1 MLTLRCVALR
11 RDKGEKK
18 EKKSKKD
25 KKEKEKEKEEGD
37 SEEEGGGAGSGG
49 SDGGDASDGDDDV
62 KWSTDTSAAAA
73 AARAVEQLTDGAAD
87 LVTAVK
93 GVNLDGNG
101 AGSGSG
107 SGSGED
113 DAGDEDDEDEDEL
126 VTQLRSFAAKHSGA
140 ETAQQLRSLPCDGPE
155 HRAHV
160 AVTALLSASPSAP
173 ALKAQAVARAAA
185 LKGAAPDA
193 AGAAA
198 LLAALEAWLAEAPP
212 AVLKGTALALKAL
225 YDGDVVDEPALVAWY
240 DAPAAARKFGVSP
253 DGAKAV
259 RKAAHAFV
267 DWLRNA
273 ESDEDDDDDD
283 E

>member
-1 MLTLRCVALR
+1 MPLR
-11 RDKGEKK
+11 RDKGDKK
-18 EKKSKKD
+18 EKKSKKEKKD
-25 KKEKEKEKEEGD
+25 KDKEKEED
-37 SEEEGGGAGSGG
+37 ESEEEGGGAGSGG

-93 GVNLDGNG
+93 GVNLDEP
-101 AGSGSG
+101 GSGSG

-113 DAGDEDDEDEDEL
+113 DGGDEGDEDEDEL
-126 VTQLRSFAAKHSGA
+126 VTQLRAFAAKHSGA
-140 ETAQQLRSLPCDGPE
+140 ETAQQLRSLACDGPE

-173 ALKAQAVARAAA
+173 PLKAQAVARAAA

-225 YDGDVVDEPALVAWY
+225 YDADVVDEPALVAWY

-273 ESDEDDDDDD
+273 ESDEDDDDD